1 MFVAA
6 RAVLMMFTALFATA
20 LTYGYHG
27 DPATIALM
35 NAARNGNMAA
45 LSSIVHSQGRN
56 SISLDAAFAEASAYG
71 RIKAMKFLIARG
83 AHDYTGALVR
93 ASLRNQIG
101 AVRYLLD
108 SEVDIDEEDLRLA
121 RLAAGGAD
129 STEVEFLLVT
139 RLMHS

>member
-1 MFVAA
+1 MV
-6 RAVLMMFTALFATA
+6 FTALFATA

-45 LSSIVHSQGRN
+45 LSSIVHSQGRGGIN
-56 SISLDAAFAEASAYG
+56 LDPALNEASAYG

-93 ASLRNQIG
+93 AALRNQIG

-108 SEVDIDEEDLRLA
+108 SDAYIEEEDLQLA
-121 RLAAGGAD
+121 RLAAGGSD
-129 STEVEFLLVT
+129 SAEGEFLLVT
-139 RLMHS
+139 HLMHR

>member
-1 MFVAA
+1 MV
-6 RAVLMMFTALFATA
+6 FTALFVTA

-27 DPATIALM
+27 DPVTLALM
-35 NAARNGNMAA
+35 NAARTGNMAA
-45 LSSIVHSQGRN
+45 LSSIVHSQGRDGIN
-56 SISLDAAFAEASAYG
+56 LDPAFVEASAHG
-71 RIKAMKFLIARG
+71 RIKAMQFLIARG
-83 AHDYTGALVR
+83 AHDFTGALVR

-108 SEVDIDEEDLRLA
+108 SDAYEIVEADLRLA

-139 RLMHS
+139 RLMRG

>member
-1 MFVAA
+1 MSSA
-6 RAVLMMFTALFATA
+6 RACVMVFTTLFATA

-27 DPATIALM
+27 DPAAIALM
-35 NAARNGNMAA
+35 SAARNGNMAA
-45 LSSIVHSQGRN
+45 LSSIVHSQGRGGIN
-56 SISLDAAFAEASAYG
+56 LDPALVEASAYG
-71 RIKAMKFLIARG
+71 RIRAMKFLIARG

-93 ASLRNQIG
+93 AALRNQIG

-108 SEVDIDEEDLRLA
+108 SDVYIEEEDLRMA

-139 RLMHS
+139 HLMHQ

>member
-1 MFVAA
+1 MV
-6 RAVLMMFTALFATA
+6 FTILFATA

-27 DPATIALM
+27 DPAMIALM
-35 NAARNGNMAA
+35 TAARNGNMAA
-45 LSSIVHSQGRN
+45 LTSIVHSQGRGG
-56 SISLDAAFAEASAYG
+56 IDLDPAFAEASAYG

-108 SEVDIDEEDLRLA
+108 SDIHMEEEDLKLA

-129 STEVEFLLVT
+129 STEVEFLLMT
-139 RLMHS
+139 HLMHR

>member
-1 MFVAA
+1 MV
-6 RAVLMMFTALFATA
+6 FTALFATA

-35 NAARNGNMAA
+35 AAARNGNMAA
-45 LSSIVHSQGRN
+45 LSSIVHSQGRGGIN
-56 SISLDAAFAEASAYG
+56 LDPALNEASAYG

-93 ASLRNQIG
+93 AALRNQIG

-108 SEVDIDEEDLRLA
+108 SDACIEEEDLQLA

-129 STEVEFLLVT
+129 SAEVEFLLVT
-139 RLMHS
+139 HLMHR